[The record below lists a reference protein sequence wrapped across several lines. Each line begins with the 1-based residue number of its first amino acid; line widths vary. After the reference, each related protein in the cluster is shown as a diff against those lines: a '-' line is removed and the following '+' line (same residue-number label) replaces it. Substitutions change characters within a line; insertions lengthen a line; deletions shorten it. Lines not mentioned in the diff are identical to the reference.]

1 MPASPAL
8 GTVTV
13 IRLAGELSLTEV
25 DSLLR
30 VLTDLLLE
38 NRKQVVLNLKQVTHV
53 SLGGISKL
61 AEKNRR
67 FQSLDGEIKLVG
79 VAPYVANLFNLVG
92 ALGHFD
98 VTSDEE
104 EAAARFER

>member
-1 MPASPAL
+1 MQASPAL
-8 GTVTV
+8 ETVTV
-13 IRLAGELSLTEV
+13 LRPAGELSLTEA

-38 NRKQVVLNLKQVTHV
+38 NRKQVVVNLKRVTHV
-53 SLGGISKL
+53 SLGAIPKL

-67 FQSLDGEIKLVG
+67 FRSLGGEIKLVG

-92 ALGHFD
+92 ALSYFD

-104 EAAARFER
+104 EAVARFER

>member
-1 MPASPAL
+1 MAASTET

-13 IRLAGELSLTEV
+13 IHLAGELSLTEV

-30 VLTDLLLE
+30 VLGDLLLE
-38 NRKQVVLNLKQVTHV
+38 NRKQVVLNLKRVTHF
-53 SLGGISKL
+53 SLGGIPKL

-79 VAPYVANLFNLVG
+79 VAPYVANLFKLVG
-92 ALGHFD
+92 ALSYFD

-104 EAAARFER
+104 EAVARFER